1 LGIRMPWDE
10 RKSWDNGITK
20 LIKGIRSY
28 KVLEEQAKGNDTYL
42 GADRR
47 GVRETLDF

>member
-1 LGIRMPWDE
+1 MPWDE

-28 KVLEEQAKGNDTYL
+28 KVLRGQSMRNSTYL
-42 GADRR
+42 GAGRH